1 MKFRLTIIFIFAIAG
16 NLFADNLLKYG
27 DFELGNG
34 ISESTIRSSWTKI
47 MSGYDLVTRSPQQ
60 GRYCIEFSKGGAAY
74 VYTGKLKPKETIYL
88 SFFARST
95 GFPTNAP
102 HYRNSCVIWAL
113 TANGKRI
120 GREKIISIKN
130 SNEWRQYIQAIKI
143 PDGTAKLKITLL
155 KYKHAGTTWIDN
167 VTLSRTQPNMSQGQV
182 KAQTR
187 AQALHGVTKEL
198 IRATRHHWFDE
209 TQGENLALGKPV
221 QFSMKPNYSL
231 TKNIQDSIE
240 LTDGKLCEG
249 RKDGAIWFARDTVGW
264 SGGTIN
270 QSGVNMTIDLGKT
283 VSVDKVV
290 IRMLAGK
297 AQARLEFPPVISVY
311 ASNDN
316 RNYYKIKTMRKFQ
329 PGDNSDNNSSGFEL
343 DESGTPYVYPL
354 AFKNLNIKARYIG
367 LNVKAASTFMFCD
380 EIAIMK
386 GNNATQSINLTK
398 LTPALFFMKGIA
410 LKNNTGKL
418 IISSNM
424 VTPNF
429 FQVIDQR
436 RAQDKRK
443 TLQYVF
449 ELPQQIDL
457 LDNKYR
463 GELVSKTPITVDGKK
478 YIRWITKKP
487 RSNASRGIAGP
498 FYFMP
503 NSKLTDKYAKAYIY
517 LKSPGY
523 ESRKKALPIKLITI
537 PTVPAFKKFSISLAW
552 LLTGHLAD
560 WPTAISTM
568 KQLGFNTIP
577 TFHYNYDKGPDTPA
591 AKLAKSLLADTRAA
605 GLKVLY
611 NDSPTH
617 AMLKKHK
624 KAQEIYHQ
632 VPGKKSKKLCP
643 LYRGEFYRQEIA
655 RTARGIIATKPDI
668 AFYDIESF
676 SHCLKL
682 SKNCTRCTAEA
693 KKRGITLKELMTQA
707 GTELLGDL
715 HQAVKAACK
724 KHGFKMPQIGLYAN
738 NPHVPVYH
746 DVFDWKIIYAK
757 GYVDFAMPS
766 LYVRAQT
773 QTVHK
778 IIADNYRKLGNKRK
792 SIPWLTT
799 GTYGEFPAEKIE
811 PMLYE
816 VFFSGASG
824 LTYFAYQDFDSPL
837 DFFYHAK
844 ALKTIQPY
852 ENILWN
858 GKLIK
863 LDTDN
868 KQLSISAWQLDNEMV
883 IMVRNY
889 RSQQTI
895 NGNILLPTTKQVAI
909 KNIQTDKT
917 FKDNGIA
924 VKLNYLD
931 YNLFYVKGL

>member
-1 MKFRLTIIFIFAIAG
+1 MKSKLAIILIFAIAG

-27 DFELGNG
+27 DFELTNG
-34 ISESTIRSSWTKI
+34 ALESTIRNHWTKI
-47 MSGYDLVTRSPQQ
+47 MSGYNFVTRSPQQ
-60 GRYCIEFSKGGAAY
+60 GSRCIEFSKGGAAY
-74 VYTGKLKPKETIYL
+74 VYTGKLTADETLYL
-88 SFFARST
+88 SFFAKST
-95 GFPTNAP
+95 GFPATAP
-102 HYRNSCVIWAL
+102 RYRNACVIWAL
-113 TANGKRI
+113 TSNDKKL
-120 GREKIISIKN
+120 GREKIVSIKN

-143 PDGTAKLKITLL
+143 PAGTVKLKIRLL
-155 KYKHAGTTWIDN
+155 KYKHAGTTWVDN
-167 VTLSRTQPNMSQGQV
+167 VTLSRTQPNMARGQV
-182 KAQTR
+182 KSQTR
-187 AQALHGVTKEL
+187 AEALNGVTKDL
-198 IRATRHHWFDE
+198 IQATRLHWLDE

-221 QFSMKPNYSL
+221 QFSMMPNYKL
-231 TKNIQDSIE
+231 TKNIQDRVE

-249 RKDGAIWFARDTVGW
+249 RKDGTIWFARDTVGW

-283 VSVDKVV
+283 VPVDKVV

-354 AFKNLNIKARYIG
+354 AFKNLKIKARYIG

-386 GNNATQSINLTK
+386 GNNATQSVNLTK
-398 LTPALFFMKGIA
+398 LKPALFFMKGIA

-418 IISSNM
+418 VISRNM
-424 VTPNF
+424 VTPNY

-436 RAQDKRK
+436 NAQDKRK
-443 TLQYVF
+443 TVQYVF
-449 ELPQQIDL
+449 ELPQQLDL

-463 GELVSKTPITVDGKK
+463 GKLVSKTPMTVDGKK
-478 YIRWITKKP
+478 YIRWITQNP
-487 RSNASRGIAGP
+487 RSNASRGIVGP
-498 FYFMP
+498 FYFIP
-503 NSKLTDKYAKAYIY
+503 NSKLADKHGKAYIY

-523 ESRKKALPIKLITI
+523 ESRKKALSIELITM
-537 PTVPAFKKFSISLAW
+537 PTVPEFKKFSISLAW

-577 TFHYNYDKGPDTPA
+577 TFHYNYDKGSNTPA
-591 AKLAKSLLADTRAA
+591 AKLGQGLLTDTRAA

-617 AMLKKHK
+617 AMLNKHK

-632 VPGKKSKKLCP
+632 VPGKKSKSLCP
-643 LYRGEFYRQEIA
+643 RYRGEFYREEIA
-655 RTARGIIATKPDI
+655 RTARGIIAAKPDI

-676 SHCLKL
+676 SHCLKI
-682 SKNCTRCTAEA
+682 SKACTRCTAEA
-693 KKRGITLKELMTQA
+693 KKRGITLKKLMIQS
-707 GTELLGDL
+707 GTELLADL
-715 HQAVKAACK
+715 HQAVTTACK
-724 KHGFKMPQIGLYAN
+724 KHGLKMPQIGLYAN
-738 NPHVPVYH
+738 NPSIPVYH
-746 DVFDWKIIYAK
+746 DIFDWKMIYAK

-766 LYVRAQT
+766 LYIRGKAQA
-773 QTVHK
+773 VHK

-799 GTYGEFPAEKIE
+799 GTYGEFPAAKIE

-858 GKLIK
+858 GKLVK
-863 LDTDN
+863 LDSDN
-868 KQLSISAWQLDNEMV
+868 KHLTISAWQLDNEMV

-889 RSQQTI
+889 RSQQTV
-895 NGNILLPTTKQVAI
+895 NGNIILPTAKQVAI
-909 KNIQTDKT
+909 KNIKTGKT

-931 YNLFYVKGL
+931 YKLFHIQGF